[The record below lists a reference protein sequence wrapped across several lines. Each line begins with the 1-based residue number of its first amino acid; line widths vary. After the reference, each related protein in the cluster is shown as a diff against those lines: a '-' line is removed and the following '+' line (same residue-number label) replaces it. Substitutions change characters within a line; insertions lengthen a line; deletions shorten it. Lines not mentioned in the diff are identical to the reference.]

1 MLTEE
6 IKGAARAATEPI
18 AAARPNVR
26 RRRSQNLL
34 IAEIAKTCAGEY
46 GGQQHLVA
54 EAPPGTGKSVYPLHF
69 GELGTSAQAPC

>member
-6 IKGAARAATEPI
+6 IKAAVRAATEAI
-18 AAARPNVR
+18 AAARPNFR

-46 GGQQHLVA
+46 GEQKHLVA
-54 EAPPGTGKSVYPLHF
+54 EAPTGTGKSVYPLHF
-69 GELGTSAQAPC
+69 GELVTCAQAPC